1 MNATTKINNIND
13 TKENVMKRI
22 NNVDGIKIVKN
33 INNVAGVA
41 FVGSLLGGAV
51 SYAAKAIKP
60 NQVFQCVR
68 HGSAVIYVATG
79 LIEIGHAM
87 YKTMKEVEAENAD
100 TEDDDDEYEDDDDE
114 YEDYNTTDETE
125 EDVEADEDNLL
136 TPANDTDYN
145 ISDEIANAIHEAL
158 DESNDSNINN

>member
-1 MNATTKINNIND
+1 MLVIQDDSYQEEKNMSKRND

-68 HGSAVIYVATG
+68 HGSAVVYVATG

-87 YKTMKEVEAENAD
+87 YKTLKEVEAENAD
-100 TEDDDDEYEDDDDE
+100 TKDDDDFTEELT
-114 YEDYNTTDETE
+114 NETE

-136 TPANDTDYN
+136 TPENETDYN
-145 ISDEIANAIHEAL
+145 MSEDIANAIHEAL
-158 DESNDSNINN
+158 DESDSNN